1 MESRETPSWLGVG
14 SDVSARY
21 RVEVLPWV
29 EVGEHGVGYFAGGRR
44 TTLQWA
50 SVLYGLSTQVGEPEG
65 VCTVV
70 FDLVVERKGDEC
82 QVCRFDADPGP
93 DAQRLAEQIV
103 VGLGR
108 SRCSRSLIELASD
121 GHPSRMVP
129 DLDTVAEQA
138 LEELA
143 SRRPAS
149 EGSRVSE

>member
-1 MESRETPSWLGVG
+1 MESRETPSWLGAG
-14 SDVSARY
+14 SDASARY

-29 EVGEHGVGYFAGGRR
+29 EVGERGVGYFAGSRR

-50 SVLYGLSTQVGEPEG
+50 SVLYALSAQVGEPEG

-103 VGLGR
+103 AGLGR

-129 DLDTVAEQA
+129 DLDAVAESA
-138 LEELA
+138 WEELA
-143 SRRPAS
+143 FWRPAS
-149 EGSRVSE
+149 D